1 MASFTPE
8 YLHDV
13 LRRLLPA
20 GVSRLSIAYSG
31 GLDSTVLLF
40 ALARIRNALGKDLR
54 VLHIDH
60 QLQSASAQWA
70 ERCERTAAGLRIPFS
85 HVRVDVDSKDQGLEA
100 GARAARYAALRREL
114 HEGEALLTAHH
125 ADDQLETVL
134 LALMRGAGPRGLG
147 ASPALQRFGPGW
159 LARPLLELTRRDLE
173 RWAAQEQLTWIVD
186 PSNENIS
193 IDRNYLRHEIVP
205 RLRARWPAAAMS
217 VVRAAAHLQESAQL
231 LEELAEI
238 DLRSLE
244 RGGCLGVDRL
254 RRLSSP
260 RRRNVLRQWLR
271 SFGVRAPSARRLA
284 AIEHDMLIA
293 QEDRVPCSK
302 VDGAEIRRHRA
313 LLYCVR
319 DLPPVPQAALAWETA
334 APLALPPGLG
344 VLRLEPAVGAGIS
357 AAKLPRTVHVAF
369 RRGGE
374 TLKPAGEAHGRSL
387 KKRFQDANVLPW
399 WRGRLPLVYAGD
411 RLVAVGDLWV
421 NAEFAAYA
429 HEPGMRII
437 WSEKP
442 QIHAL
447 VSD

>member
-70 ERCERTAAGLRIPFS
+70 ERCERTAAGLQIPFS

-100 GARAARYAALRREL
+100 GARAARYDALRREL
-114 HEGEALLTAHH
+114 HESEALLTAHH

-134 LALMRGAGPRGLG
+134 LALMRGAGPRGLA

-173 RWAAQEQLTWIVD
+173 RWAVQEQLTWIVD

-217 VVRAAAHLQESAQL
+217 VVRSAAHLQESAQL

-244 RGGCLGVDRL
+244 RGGCLEIDRL

-284 AIEHDMLIA
+284 AIEHDMLVA
-293 QEDRVPCSK
+293 QGDRVPCSK
-302 VDGAEIRRHRA
+302 VEGAELRRHRN

-319 DLPPVPQAALAWETA
+319 DLPPVPQAALAWESA
-334 APLALPPGLG
+334 APLALPSGLG

-374 TLKPAGEAHGRSL
+374 TLKAAGEAHGRSL
-387 KKRFQDANVLPW
+387 KKRLQDANVLPW

-421 NAEFAAYA
+421 NAEFAAYP